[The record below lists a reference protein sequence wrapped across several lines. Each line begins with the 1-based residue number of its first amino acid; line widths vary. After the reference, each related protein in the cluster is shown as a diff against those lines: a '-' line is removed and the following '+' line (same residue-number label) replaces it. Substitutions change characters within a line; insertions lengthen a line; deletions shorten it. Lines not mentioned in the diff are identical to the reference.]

1 MQNGLLFLSGLFLT
15 GSSAGR
21 PDTPEPL
28 LGRNTPYPS
37 SADDGAAAAT
47 AGLPNGGDPSVKL
60 NKFRVEILKR
70 SGDSQNETNREKQC
84 DYFIFS
90 VLSVYYVRKL
100 SCKEKQS

>member
-28 LGRNTPYPS
+28 LGRNTPNPPS
-37 SADDGAAAAT
+37 AGDGAAATTTTT

-60 NKFRVEILKR
+60 NKFQIEILKR
-70 SGDSQNETNREKQC
+70 SGDSQTNREKRNVIILHSL
-84 DYFIFS
+84 F
-90 VLSVYYVRKL
+90 
-100 SCKEKQS
+100 